1 MNHILPKEFYDRSVL
16 DVAPELL
23 GKYLTGKAGRKPF
36 SFMITE
42 VEAYDGVNDLA
53 CHASKGRTART
64 EVMFSEAGVW
74 YVYLI
79 YGMYNMLNIVTS
91 EREYPAAVLIRGVE
105 GIDGPG
111 RLTRVL
117 GVTLDINA
125 LPATESTGLWIEDR
139 GIIIDPET
147 IRTTPRIGVEYAGE
161 WATKPWRF
169 LIGESHR

>member
-1 MNHILPKEFYDRSVL
+1 
-16 DVAPELL
+16 
-23 GKYLTGKAGRKPF
+23 
-36 SFMITE
+36 MITE